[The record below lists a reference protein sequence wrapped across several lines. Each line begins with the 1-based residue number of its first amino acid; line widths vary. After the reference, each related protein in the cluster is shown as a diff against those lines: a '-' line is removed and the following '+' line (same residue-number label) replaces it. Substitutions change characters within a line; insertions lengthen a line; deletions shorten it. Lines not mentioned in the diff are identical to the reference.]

1 MPERLKGIIKRF
13 SEWWKKFTG
22 RQKTIIVTAAVATIV
37 AISFL
42 VSFLTRDQYVT
53 LMTCDTTKE
62 ASEVKDLLDG
72 ESITYRISTDG
83 LKIDVLTTDQADA
96 NILLGANDI
105 PAQAYSIDN
114 VTSGSFSTTESDKQ
128 KKYVLYLES
137 QLENDFL
144 KKFKSIKNASVELN
158 IPTDDGTLIAEK
170 QDSYASVLLEL
181 KDDSFNDESASYMAK
196 AIATAIG
203 NENTDNIVIMDTD
216 GNMLFTGDSDST
228 SAGLASSQLTAKNKA
243 ESKVK
248 TEVTNVLL
256 GTNEFDKVQV
266 ASNLALD
273 FSDKEE
279 TVHNYEAA
287 DGQSQGVLSHS
298 DEYSSDNT
306 SGTGGEPGTGSNTE
320 NDTNYVMEN
329 NSNSSS
335 SVNETQK
342 DYLPKETITKT
353 STPSGTINYEDS
365 SVAVTAI
372 TYNVIREDDAKK
384 QGLLKGVTWDQ
395 YKLANVSREKV
406 KVDDDI
412 VNAISK
418 ATGIAAANIAVVAYK
433 ENVFFDASSSGL
445 ALTDIVQIILIVV
458 ILGLLAFVILRSM
471 KREKQEAPE
480 PELSV
485 ENLLESTPEEELND
499 IAVEDESEAKKLVG
513 RFVDENPEA
522 AANLL
527 RNWNNEEA

>member
-1 MPERLKGIIKRF
+1 MPERLKQILQKITD
-13 SEWWKKFTG
+13 WWKKFTI
-22 RQKTIIVTAAVATIV
+22 RQRTIIVSVTAVTIV
-37 AISFL
+37 AAALLFSY
-42 VSFLTRDQYVT
+42 LTRDQYVT
-53 LMTCDTTKE
+53 LMTCDSTKE

-72 ESITYRISTDG
+72 DSIKYKISTDG
-83 LKIDVLTTDQADA
+83 LKIDVLSTQQSDA
-96 NILLGANDI
+96 NLLLGANNI
-105 PAQAYSIDN
+105 PAEAYSIDN

-137 QLENDFL
+137 QLANDFIG
-144 KKFKSIKNASVELN
+144 KFKSIKNASVELN
-158 IPTDDGTLIAEK
+158 IPVDDGTLISTDKE
-170 QDSYASVLLEL
+170 SYASVLLEL
-181 KDDSFNDESASYMAK
+181 KDDSFTQDNAAYMAR

-203 NENTDNIVIMDTD
+203 NKTTDNIVIMDTD
-216 GNMLFTGDSDST
+216 GNMLFTGDSDT
-228 SAGLASSQLTAKNKA
+228 TTAGLASSQLSTKAKA
-243 ESKVK
+243 ESQVK
-248 TEVTNVLL
+248 SEVTNVLL

-287 DGQSQGVLSHS
+287 DGQTQGVLSHS

-320 NDTNYVMEN
+320 NDTTYVMEN
-329 NSNSSS
+329 NSNSNS

-353 STPSGTINYEDS
+353 NTPSGTINYGNS

-372 TYNVIREDDAKK
+372 TYNVVREDDAKK
-384 QGLLKGVTWDQ
+384 QGLLQGVTWDQ
-395 YKLANVSREKV
+395 YKLANSKRTKE

-412 VNAISK
+412 LNAVSK
-418 ATGIAAANIAVVAYK
+418 ATGIATANIAIVAYK
-433 ENVFFDASSSGL
+433 ENVFFDSASTGL
-445 ALTDIVQIILIVV
+445 KLTDIVQIILIAV
-458 ILGLLAFVILRSM
+458 ILGLLAFVIMRSM
-471 KREKQEAPE
+471 KKEKQEEPE
-480 PELSV
+480 QELSV
-485 ENLLESTPEEELND
+485 ENLLESTPQESLENISVEEE
-499 IAVEDESEAKKLVG
+499 SETKKLVG

-527 RNWNNEEA
+527 RNWLNEE

>member
-1 MPERLKGIIKRF
+1 MPDKVKEILSRIKD
-13 SEWWKKFTG
+13 WWKKFTA
-22 RQKTIIVTAAVATIV
+22 RQKTIIVSALVATIV
-37 AISFL
+37 ASSLL
-42 VSFLTRDQYVT
+42 VSYLTRDQYMT

-62 ASEVKDLLDG
+62 ASEVKDLLDK
-72 ESITYRISTDG
+72 ESIKYKISTDG
-83 LKIDVLTTDQADA
+83 MKIDVLTTQEADA
-96 NILLGANDI
+96 NLLLGANDI

-114 VTSGSFSTTESDKQ
+114 VTDGSFSTTESDKQ

-144 KKFKSIKNASVELN
+144 SKFKSIKNASVELN

-181 KDDSFNDESASYMAK
+181 KDDSFDEDSAAYMAK

-228 SAGLASSQLTAKNKA
+228 SAGLASSQLSTKSKA

-298 DEYSSDNT
+298 DEYSSDNN

-329 NSNSSS
+329 NSNSTS

-353 STPSGTINYEDS
+353 STPSGTIDYGNS

-372 TYNVIREDDAKK
+372 TYNVVREEDAKK
-384 QGLLKGVTWDQ
+384 QGLLQGVTWDQ
-395 YKLANVSREKV
+395 YKLANTKREKV

-418 ATGIAAANIAVVAYK
+418 ATGIATANIAVVAYK
-433 ENVFFDASSSGL
+433 ENVFFNASSSGL
-445 ALTDIVQIILIVV
+445 KLTDIVQIILIIV
-458 ILGLLAFVILRSM
+458 ILGLLAFVVLRSM
-471 KREKQEAPE
+471 KKEKQEAPE

-499 IAVEDESEAKKLVG
+499 ISVEDESEAKKLVG

-527 RNWNNEEA
+527 RNWLNEEQ